1 MGVDMYINGMIMI
14 KREQKRFVK
23 PLSNNLLCSQAMFC
37 HVISLC
43 DLALLSVTRLYDAD
57 WLEEM
62 QTYTTFTAL
71 MQSYVS
77 VL

>member
-1 MGVDMYINGMIMI
+1 MSVDMYINGMIMT

-23 PLSNNLLCSQAMFC
+23 PLSNNLLCSQAMLC
-37 HVISLC
+37 HVMLLC
-43 DLALLSVTRLYDAD
+43 DLASVTRLYNAD

-62 QTYTTFTAL
+62 QTYTTFTTR
-71 MQSYVS
+71 MQSCVS

>member
-1 MGVDMYINGMIMI
+1 MMGVDMCINGMIMI
-14 KREQKRFVK
+14 KWGKKRFVK
-23 PLSNNLLCSQAMFC
+23 PLSNNLLCSQAMLC
-37 HVISLC
+37 HVMLLC
-43 DLALLSVTRLYDAD
+43 DLASVTRLYDAV

-71 MQSYVS
+71 MQSCVS